1 MNKITE
7 DQFIQKLKQNK
18 DIKLISEFSGLNNEV
33 VLLHIPTNREW
44 KIVAQKIYYNP
55 TRRPH
60 WHRISKDEFITKVN
74 SVRNDIEILS
84 DFIGIK
90 EKVLCN
96 CKIHIFISI
105 IRFS

>member
-18 DIKLISEFSGLNNEV
+18 DIKLISEFSGLNDEV

-60 WHRISKDEFITKVN
+60 WYRISKDEFITKVN
-74 SVRNDIEILS
+74 SVRNDI
-84 DFIGIK
+84 
-90 EKVLCN
+90 
-96 CKIHIFISI
+96 
-105 IRFS
+105 